1 MMQRGRLFIVF
12 ALIFFFFFFFF
23 FLFFCLL
30 ALLIWLLQVRDMG
43 WTPANRTEGQRTVAE
58 NLKGRVFE
66 VSLAD
71 LQKDESQFY
80 QNIKLKCQEVQGQ
93 DALTSFHGLDFT
105 TDKKRSLVRKWQTL
119 IEAHL
124 DVKTTDGYFLRLFC
138 IGFTRRMT
146 NQMCKTSYAQASQVK
161 RIRRKMFSVMQREAQ
176 SVDLK
181 NLVDKFISNSIGER
195 VAKECQG
202 IYPLQ
207 NVFIRKV
214 KMLKTPKFDAYKFA
228 ELHSAS
234 TQVWEMLFFL
244 FCWSLTK
251 KKKKKKKKIFR
262 PPLLERLPS
271 RSEKTLA
278 LLLIVPLARAWTPR
292 KLLP

>member
-1 MMQRGRLFIVF
+1 MQRDGAIVVARVIVAEG
-12 ALIFFFFFFFF
+12 ALLN
-23 FLFFCLL
+23 LFFP
-30 ALLIWLLQVRDMG
+30 LQQKVVDPFTKKEWFHIKAPAPFNVRDMG

-71 LQKDESQFY
+71 LQSDESLFY

-138 IGFTRRMT
+138 IGFTRRMQ
-146 NQMCKTSYAQASQVK
+146 NQLAKTSYAQSSQVK
-161 RIRRKMFSVMQREAQ
+161 RIRRKMFTVMQREAA
-176 SVDLK
+176 SSDLK
-181 NLVDKFISNSIGER
+181 TLVSKFISNSIGER
-195 VAKECQG
+195 VARECQG

-214 KMLKTPKFDAYKFA
+214 KVLKSPKFDAYKFA
-228 ELHSAS
+228 DLHSADAQAPLVGA
-234 TQVWEMLFFL
+234 TAVNIGED
-244 FCWSLTK
+244 TGAPAE
-251 KKKKKKKKIFR
+251 R
-262 PPLLERLPS
+262 PVGDEQ
-271 RSEKTLA
+271 K
-278 LLLIVPLARAWTPR
+278 
-292 KLLP
+292 

>member
-1 MMQRGRLFIVF
+1 
-12 ALIFFFFFFFF
+12 
-23 FLFFCLL
+23 
-30 ALLIWLLQVRDMG
+30 MG

-71 LQKDESQFY
+71 LQKDETQFY

-146 NQMCKTSYAQASQVK
+146 NQMCKTSYAQSSQVK

-176 SVDLK
+176 SSDLK
-181 NLVDKFISNSIGER
+181 SLVDKFISNSIGER

-214 KMLKTPKFDAYKFA
+214 KVLKSPKFDAYKFA

-234 TQVWEMLFFL
+234 AQAALIGATAVNLGEDLGAPADRPIGESMDAEEAAQIA
-244 FCWSLTK
+244 K
-251 KKKKKKKKIFR
+251 K
-262 PPLLERLPS
+262 
-271 RSEKTLA
+271 
-278 LLLIVPLARAWTPR
+278 
-292 KLLP
+292 

>member
-1 MMQRGRLFIVF
+1 MAAGKNPKTFKKKGQKKKVVDPFSKKEWFHIKAPAPFR
-12 ALIFFFFFFFF
+12 
-23 FLFFCLL
+23 
-30 ALLIWLLQVRDMG
+30 VRDMG

-80 QNIKLKCQEVQGQ
+80 QNIKLKCQEVQGS
-93 DALTSFHGLDFT
+93 DVLTSFHGLDFT

-124 DVKTTDGYFLRLFC
+124 DVKTSDGYFLRLFC

-146 NQMCKTSYAQASQVK
+146 NQLRKTSYAQASQVK
-161 RIRRKMFSVMQREAQ
+161 RIRRKMFSVMEREA
-176 SVDLK
+176 SSSDLK
-181 NLVDKFISNSIGER
+181 NLVEKFISNSIGEKI
-195 VAKECQG
+195 AKECQG

-214 KMLKTPKFDAYKFA
+214 KVLKSPKFDAYKFA
-228 ELHSAS
+228 DLHAADSQAPIIGATAVNLGEDVGQAVARPVGETMDAEEQAELEA
-234 TQVWEMLFFL
+234 
-244 FCWSLTK
+244 K
-251 KKKKKKKKIFR
+251 KK
-262 PPLLERLPS
+262 
-271 RSEKTLA
+271 
-278 LLLIVPLARAWTPR
+278 
-292 KLLP
+292 

>member
-1 MMQRGRLFIVF
+1 MDPFSKKEWFHIKAPAPF
-12 ALIFFFFFFFF
+12 KS
-23 FLFFCLL
+23 
-30 ALLIWLLQVRDMG
+30 RDQG

-71 LQKDESQFY
+71 LQKDETLFY
-80 QNIKLKCQEVQGQ
+80 QNIRLKCQEVQGQ

-138 IGFTRRMT
+138 IVFTRRAM
-146 NQMCKTSYAQASQVK
+146 NQMRKTSYAQASQVK
-161 RIRRKMFSVMQREAQ
+161 RIRRKMFSVMEREAS

-214 KMLKTPKFDAYKFA
+214 KVLKAPKFDAYKFA
-228 ELHSAS
+228 DLHSADS
-234 TQVWEMLFFL
+234 QTPIVGATAV
-244 FCWSLTK
+244 SLGEDTGVATERPIGESMDAEEAAEHAAK
-251 KKKKKKKKIFR
+251 KK
-262 PPLLERLPS
+262 
-271 RSEKTLA
+271 
-278 LLLIVPLARAWTPR
+278 
-292 KLLP
+292 